1 MTSEQ
6 LHGKW
11 EKMKVSAKQQWGR
24 LTGDDL
30 EAIDGD
36 RDLLIRKLQQRYGVT
51 KDVAT
56 KDADAWFRL
65 NGGSPAHEL
74 HPQYAGKH

>member
-6 LHGKW
+6 LHDKW
-11 EKMKVSAKQQWGR
+11 QKMKVSAKQQWGR

-36 RDLLIRKLQQRYGVT
+36 RDLLIRRLQQRYGVT

-56 KDADAWFRL
+56 KDTDAWFKLKLLLRT
-65 NGGSPAHEL
+65 S
-74 HPQYAGKH
+74 